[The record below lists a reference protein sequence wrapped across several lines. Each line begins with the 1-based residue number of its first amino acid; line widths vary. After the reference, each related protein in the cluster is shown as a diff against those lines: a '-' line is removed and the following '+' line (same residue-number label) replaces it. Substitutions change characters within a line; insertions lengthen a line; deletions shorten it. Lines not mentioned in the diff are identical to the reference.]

1 MVLREIYFYEY
12 PDICRCYEENEFPY
26 FLNMLSQRYGWVP
39 RYDQVPE
46 DIKHRCV
53 NLIRVSQSFH
63 ITIYPEPFSTSGRYY
78 RLLFLKFRCNCHEFT
93 CLITIILRR
102 NTTITQACNETFT
115 IRRYKWL
122 PGMSVTSLEIFTGA
136 YWIHNPHV
144 SKQSIIRR
152 VSD

>member
-1 MVLREIYFYEY
+1 MVLWEISLFEY
-12 PDICRCYEENEFPY
+12 PNICRCYEENEFPY

-53 NLIRVSQSFH
+53 NLRQVLQSYH
-63 ITIYPEPFSTSGRYY
+63 ITIYPKRFQ
-78 RLLFLKFRCNCHEFT
+78 RLVNITDYLSKVLLQLSRATYLIITVFRK
-93 CLITIILRR
+93 
-102 NTTITQACNETFT
+102 NTTINQACIKTFT